1 MGILREILAPAPLT
15 KVRGFAP
22 QDDYWYNQVGVKSL
36 TGIAINPET
45 ALSISTVF
53 RCVSAI
59 AQDLAGMPLITYRQ
73 TDQGKERATDHY
85 LYDVLHDQ
93 PNAWQTSFEWRE
105 MLMGHLLLR
114 GNAYC
119 LIQEGPRGFADQ
131 LIPLNPARMKVTQL
145 PNRHLIYDYTW
156 ETLRTERYTQD
167 EIFHLKG
174 LSSDG
179 ILGLSVVTLA
189 RQSMGLGLATE
200 EYGARFFSQD
210 ASPGG
215 ILIVEGTLD
224 DDASKRLERSWAQG
238 HAGRQN
244 AHNVAVL
251 EGGTKWEQVG
261 LSNEDAQFLATRNF
275 QIEEMARWFGVP
287 LHRIG
292 HTEKATSWGTGI
304 EQFNLGYIAYTL
316 FPWLKRW
323 EHSIQKTLILEESRA
338 VFVEFLIDHLL
349 RGDTAARYTAYG
361 AAIKDGWMNRNE
373 VREKENMNQV
383 PGLSE
388 YLVPQNMA
396 TIDEDGNVVPVN
408 QDQGQAA
415 PAPALQEAT
424 QRAVD
429 IRPLMLAYDAAS
441 RVTRR
446 EIAAK
451 RREVRREENDPA
463 MVETFWTEHVAFIVE
478 GLHLSERI
486 AEKYVEA
493 TKSLSLADLEAT
505 EEHRNTELAALA
517 LEGGLSSTLMHRTV
531 TTRRWVRDETGR
543 DAETTLETVS

>member
-1 MGILREILAPAPLT
+1 MGILREMLAPAPN
-15 KVRGFAP
+15 KAGAYAP
-22 QDDYWYNQVGVKSL
+22 QDDYWYQNVGVKSL
-36 TGIAINPET
+36 TGLAVNPET

-73 TDQGKERATDHY
+73 TEQGKERAPDHY

-93 PNAWQTSFEWRE
+93 PNQWQTSFEWRE

-119 LIQEGPRGFADQ
+119 LIEEGPRGFADQ
-131 LIPLNPARMKVTQL
+131 LIPLNPARMKVVQL
-145 PNRHLIYDYTW
+145 PNRNLRYEYTW
-156 ETLRTERYTQD
+156 ETLRKEIYFQD
-167 EIFHLKG
+167 EIFHLRG

-179 ILGLSVVTLA
+179 LVGLSVVTLA

-215 ILIVEGTLD
+215 ILMVEGTLD

-238 HAGRQN
+238 HAGLN
-244 AHNVAVL
+244 NVHNVAVL

-323 EHSIQKTLILEESRA
+323 EQRIQKTLILEESRD
-338 VFVEFLIDHLL
+338 VFVEFLMDHLL
-349 RGDTAARYTAYG
+349 RGDTTARYNAYG
-361 AAIKDGWMNRNE
+361 VAIDKGWMNRNE

-388 YLVPQNMA
+388 FLVPQNMA
-396 TIDEDGNVVPVN
+396 VIDEDGNVVPVN

-415 PAPALQEAT
+415 LAPAPPSGVGA
-424 QRAVD
+424 
-429 IRPLMLAYDAAS
+429 RPLMLAYDAAS

-451 RREVRREENDPA
+451 RREDRREGNDPA
-463 MVETFWTEHVAFIVE
+463 MVEGFWTEHVAFIVE
-478 GLHLSERI
+478 SLHLPERI
-486 AEKYVEA
+486 AEEYVEG
-493 TKSLSLADLEAT
+493 TKSLSLADLEST
-505 EEHRNTELAALA
+505 EEQRNTELAALA
-517 LEGGLSSTLMHRTV
+517 LEGGPSSVLMHRTV
-531 TTRRWVRDETGR
+531 TSKRWVRDTTGR
-543 DAETTLETVS
+543 AAGVIETTLETGS